1 MGMHEERHGKG
12 VVVSEFPSGLRVLAI
27 DNDPVNLKVLE
38 ILLRMRNYHL
48 TIARDAMTALRM
60 LREGGRGNFDLVISD
75 VYMSNMDGFKLL
87 KLIDL
92 EMDLPVIV
100 LSANE
105 RPEAIVKA
113 IAYGACGYLVKPVQT
128 NDLNIMWRQ
137 VISRRTPDPWSFC
150 SSIGNA
156 AAEKAQPTGGAAGG
170 EQGGAES
177 TKYGWA
183 KSHEHDGDDH
193 DANKE
198 NVSPDRSTG
207 KRLRTTW
214 TSELHDKFV
223 KAVSQ
228 IGINRAV
235 PSKILA
241 KMNVDNNVS
250 RESVASHLQVYF
262 LRLKYRMY
270 LRGAVDEAEERRNLL
285 AAERCNISRDAL
297 EEGIKYFHGQR
308 IYRPSANPASWN
320 PTSLP
325 TGRDHTSAFGARGA
339 GAHGGSMLFRDAA
352 PRSSSL
358 LPGARQWP
366 SSSSSSH
373 SRGDSS
379 YMGIL
384 RGNLLGTNRGIF
396 LADRDRHNAGMCL
409 PLNRFPMQSS
419 RQPGFRPPVRR
430 NPYRDTGNCLGNSW
444 QAAMK
449 YPDLSRDDWRT
460 TPGPSQA
467 NIPNINQL
475 TCLGASPAG
484 QIAGQVPMSLDE
496 LQNQIAAFLNSR
508 TSLAG
513 SSQEMAPFNV
523 DVAIN
528 NNTSS
533 VQMLNGNIAIDGNTS
548 SVEMLDDDFAIDHNA
563 SWAEMLDGDFAID
576 DNTSWAEMLDGDF
589 AIDDNTSSV
598 KMLNGDF
605 PINYNTSQVEMPNG
619 DYAINNN
626 ISSVEAVNNN
636 TSSVEML
643 NGNFALGSASSI
655 GAALPDLE
663 MGTSAAPTQMLNGGG
678 AGGVLPVQ
686 AQSTAN
692 QEAVDGQ
699 LNINSDE
706 FWEFGD
712 F

>member
-198 NVSPDRSTG
+198 NMSPDRSTG

-250 RESVASHLQVYF
+250 RESVASHL
-262 LRLKYRMY
+262 
-270 LRGAVDEAEERRNLL
+270 
-285 AAERCNISRDAL
+285 
-297 EEGIKYFHGQR
+297 
-308 IYRPSANPASWN
+308 
-320 PTSLP
+320 
-325 TGRDHTSAFGARGA
+325 
-339 GAHGGSMLFRDAA
+339 
-352 PRSSSL
+352 
-358 LPGARQWP
+358 
-366 SSSSSSH
+366 
-373 SRGDSS
+373 
-379 YMGIL
+379 
-384 RGNLLGTNRGIF
+384 
-396 LADRDRHNAGMCL
+396 
-409 PLNRFPMQSS
+409 
-419 RQPGFRPPVRR
+419 
-430 NPYRDTGNCLGNSW
+430 
-444 QAAMK
+444 
-449 YPDLSRDDWRT
+449 
-460 TPGPSQA
+460 
-467 NIPNINQL
+467 
-475 TCLGASPAG
+475 
-484 QIAGQVPMSLDE
+484 
-496 LQNQIAAFLNSR
+496 
-508 TSLAG
+508 
-513 SSQEMAPFNV
+513 
-523 DVAIN
+523 
-528 NNTSS
+528 
-533 VQMLNGNIAIDGNTS
+533 
-548 SVEMLDDDFAIDHNA
+548 
-563 SWAEMLDGDFAID
+563 
-576 DNTSWAEMLDGDF
+576 
-589 AIDDNTSSV
+589 
-598 KMLNGDF
+598 
-605 PINYNTSQVEMPNG
+605 QVEMPNG